1 MSTSFSVVC
10 YKSKTF
16 KNGENPLILQVS
28 KNGKRQYKS
37 LGVSIHSK
45 FWDSK
50 KNRIKSNCP
59 NKEIIQKIINDK
71 LAEIQNR
78 VLELN
83 AEKKEYT
90 TTTLL
95 NNDSI
100 SLS

>member
-1 MSTSFSVVC
+1 M
-10 YKSKTF
+10 
-16 KNGENPLILQVS
+16 LQVS

-37 LGVSIHSK
+37 LGVSIHPK

-50 KNRIKSNCP
+50 KNRIKTNCP

-95 NNDSI
+95 NNDNNKFELKTVVTFYKELI
-100 SLS
+100 VLGCAVRY